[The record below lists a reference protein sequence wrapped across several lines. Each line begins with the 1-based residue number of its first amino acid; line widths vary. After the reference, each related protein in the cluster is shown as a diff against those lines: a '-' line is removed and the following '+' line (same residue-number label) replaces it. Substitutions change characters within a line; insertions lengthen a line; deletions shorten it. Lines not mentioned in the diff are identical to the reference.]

1 MGNRHLEGVLE
12 GKICLIT
19 GARRGIGR
27 ATAERFAMEGAV
39 VYANIREEKNDLEW
53 IDNINYKVNGKIVPI
68 YFDLTKA
75 DEIKSAILCLKKE
88 PRIDVLV
95 NNAGM
100 VTNERLG
107 MISREIMR
115 SMFEVN
121 VFGLLDLTQY
131 IVSRFMIRQKSGSI
145 INIASMVGSEG
156 CKGQVAYSASKGAVI
171 AMTKSMSKELVT
183 HNIRVNAVAPGMI
196 ETARLKN
203 TIEEKYKGEVPFIG
217 MGRLGTPEEIADACM
232 YFASDYSKYT
242 TGQILAVGGGI
253 VL

>member
-1 MGNRHLEGVLE
+1 MEGSRLEGVLE
-12 GKICLIT
+12 GKICLVT

-27 ATAERFAMEGAV
+27 AIAERFVMEGAV
-39 VYANIREEKNDLEW
+39 VYAIIREETNDLEW
-53 IDNINYKVNGKIVPI
+53 MDGINHKAGGKIIPI
-68 YFDLTKA
+68 YFDLTK
-75 DEIKSAILCLKKE
+75 ENEVKKAIQCLKKE
-88 PRIDVLV
+88 PRVDVLV

-107 MISREIMR
+107 MISREKMR
-115 SMFEVN
+115 NMFEVN

-131 IVSRFMIRQKSGSI
+131 IVSRFMIRQNSGSI

-171 AMTKSMSKELVT
+171 AMTESMSKELVE

-196 ETARLKN
+196 GTARLKD
-203 TIEEKYKGEVPFIG
+203 TIEQKYKNNIPFIG
-217 MGRLGTPEEIADACM
+217 MGRLGTPEEVADACM
-232 YFASDYSKYT
+232 YFAADHSKYT